1 MANVRLTERR
11 IRDARHDRTKTSFL
25 WDLAVPG
32 FGIRST
38 PSGTQSFVLW
48 VRSGGK
54 KSLLTLG
61 RVSAISLDQARKS
74 AASELNQIDRGGDDL
89 LARRAKRREGL
100 TVAQGAEW
108 YLDVYIPKRQGL
120 RKMGERTAT
129 EYRRQ
134 LHACII
140 PSIGHLLIKAVDR
153 KDIEKML
160 DSRIGWKKPAM
171 YGRVRALVRALF
183 NAFAVQGW
191 RHEGSNPATRIAVPT
206 ERERTR
212 TLSPDEQAALLAALA
227 RLGDHPAV
235 AAIRFMDA
243 TGCRLNEARTL
254 QWDFVDHERRV
265 IDLPDTKTGA
275 KKIRAT
281 NEVMGILSGCPRIA
295 DNGYVFPGSRAD
307 APMGERA
314 IRIMFHR
321 AAALAGISGVKP
333 HDLRR
338 TFITDAI
345 NAGVPLPT
353 VADLVGHKTLSMTFR
368 YSQASDRQ
376 VRDGAEV
383 LAAARKARRGA
394 DVIAPEFG
402 GARA

>member
-1 MANVRLTERR
+1 MANTRLTEKR
-11 IRDARHDRTKTSFL
+11 IRDARRDPRKTSFM

-32 FGIRST
+32 FGIRCT
-38 PSGTQSFVLW
+38 PNGTKSFVLW
-48 VRSGGK
+48 TRSSGK

-74 AASELNQIDRGGDDL
+74 AASELDQIDRGGDDL

-100 TVAQGAEW
+100 TVSQGAEW

-120 RKMGERTAT
+120 RKMGERTAA
-129 EYRRQ
+129 EYSRQ
-134 LHACII
+134 LRAYIL

-160 DSRIGWKKPAM
+160 DARIGWEKPAL
-171 YGRVRALVRALF
+171 YGRVKALTRTLF
-183 NAFAVQGW
+183 NAFIVQGW
-191 RHEGSNPATRIAVPT
+191 RDEASNPGTRIAAPT

-212 TLSPDEQAALLAALA
+212 TLSANEQAALHAALA

-235 AAIRFMDA
+235 AAIQFMDA
-243 TGCRLNEARTL
+243 TGCRLNEARTML
-254 QWDFVDHERRV
+254 WSYVDHERRV
-265 IDLPDTKTGA
+265 IDLPSTKTGA

-281 NEVMGILSGCPRIA
+281 EEVMAILSGCPRLN
-295 DNGYVFPGSRAD
+295 DNAYVFPSHIAD

-321 AAALAGISGVKP
+321 AAAMAGLVDVKP

-345 NAGVPLPT
+345 NAGVPLST
-353 VADLVGHKTLSMTFR
+353 VADMVGHKTLSMTFR
-368 YSQASDRQ
+368 YAQARDAE
-376 VRDGAEV
+376 VRDGGEV

-394 DVIAPEFG
+394 EIIAPEFG
-402 GARA
+402 KARA